1 MKKYEVKVYSA
12 VIKGDDGEEMAVDI
26 GVVDVGVPFEA
37 YWDSWI
43 DPRMYFN
50 MTAQELHELA
60 VGDEIA
66 EGDILIEIDKDNP
79 SIWEAEYDPDEYNEE
94 QETF

>member
-12 VIKGDDGEEMAVDI
+12 VVRGDDGSECSVDI

-43 DPRMYFN
+43 DPRIYFT
-50 MTAQELHELA
+50 MTAQELEEA
-60 VGDEIA
+60 SVGDLVFD
-66 EGDILIEIDKDNP
+66 GDFLVEIDKLNP
-79 SIWEAEYDPDEYNEE
+79 SVWEAEYDPDEYNEE
-94 QETF
+94 EGVF

>member
-1 MKKYEVKVYSA
+1 MKKYEVKVYHS
-12 VIKGDDGEEMAVDI
+12 VVKGYDGVEYAVDI

-50 MTAQELHELA
+50 MTAQELHELS
-60 VGDEIA
+60 VGDEVCD
-66 EGDILIEIDKDNP
+66 GDILVEIDKDNP

-94 QETF
+94 EGVF

>member
-12 VIKGDDGEEMAVDI
+12 VIKDDGKEEMAVDI

-43 DPRMYFN
+43 DPRIYFT
-50 MTAQELHELA
+50 MTAEELEEVS
-60 VGDEIA
+60 VGEVVFD
-66 EGDILIEIDKDNP
+66 GDTLVEIDKLNP
-79 SIWEAEYDPDEYNEE
+79 SVWEAEYDPDEYNEE
-94 QETF
+94 EGVF

>member
-12 VIKGDDGEEMAVDI
+12 VLKGDDGQEMAVDI

-43 DPRMYFN
+43 DSHMYFN
-50 MTAQELHELA
+50 MTAQELEELS
-60 VGDEIA
+60 VGDEVID
-66 EGDILIEIDKDNP
+66 GDILVEIDKDNP

-94 QETF
+94 EGVF

>member
-12 VIKGDDGEEMAVDI
+12 VVKGDDGEDFAVDI

-43 DPRMYFN
+43 DPRIYFN
-50 MTAQELHELA
+50 MTAQELEELS
-60 VGDEIA
+60 VGDEVSD
-66 EGDILIEIDKDNP
+66 GDILVEIDKVNP
-79 SIWEAEYDPDEYNEE
+79 SIWEAEYDPEEFNEE
-94 QETF
+94 EGVF